1 MLVESESS
9 SVSTSVPE
17 ATATNKVFGNSIPYS
32 TLKSYLGHTL
42 GACGAVETWLAIEMM
57 RRNWFAPTLNLKT
70 VDERCPEIDYIREE
84 GREMNIDTIMCNNF
98 AFGGI
103 NTSLVIRRL

>member
-1 MLVESESS
+1 
-9 SVSTSVPE
+9 
-17 ATATNKVFGNSIPYS
+17 
-32 TLKSYLGHTL
+32 
-42 GACGAVETWLAIEMM
+42 MM

-70 VDERCPEIDYIREE
+70 VDERCPELDYIREE